1 MAPSR
6 FQPKD
11 GRFLAVVILLIV
23 LMLVYLIGIHWWFVA
38 PHMQFRADMAD
49 LRDQQLHLRQAA
61 AQKPEIEKRLA
72 AVRNQEQTNQAF
84 LTDADPSAASAW
96 LIQRLNQSIT
106 DHAKDEK
113 RCQSISQQN
122 YNAGEEELYKRVTV
136 QARLRCDLEPM
147 AAILYDLENGK
158 PYLFVD
164 QIMIYKQQS
173 YQPPGSKQAASP
185 LDVRF
190 NLTGYLRQPGKITA
204 PPKSSPSSRAPK

>member
-1 MAPSR
+1 MAASSR

-11 GRFLAVVILLIV
+11 GRFLAVVILLI
-23 LMLVYLIGIHWWFVA
+23 LLLVIYLVAIHWWFVA
-38 PHMQFRADMAD
+38 PQMQFSTDMAD
-49 LRDQQLHLRQAA
+49 LRDQQLHFRQAA
-61 AQKPEIEKRLA
+61 AQKPEIEKRLNA
-72 AVRNQEQTNQAF
+72 IRQHEQSNQAF
-84 LTDADPSAASAW
+84 LSEADASSASAA

-122 YNAGEEELYKRVTV
+122 YNAAEDELYKRVTV
-136 QARLRCDLEPM
+136 QARMRCDLEPL

-164 QIMIYKQQS
+164 QIMIYKQQT
-173 YQPPGSKQAASP
+173 YQPPGAKATTSP

-190 NLTGYLRQPGKITA
+190 NLSGYLRQPGKTPPPA
-204 PPKSSPSSRAPK
+204 PTGKPPK

>member
-1 MAPSR
+1 MAASR

-23 LMLVYLIGIHWWFVA
+23 VLFVYLVGIHWWFVA
-38 PHMQFRADMAD
+38 PQLQFRADMED
-49 LRDQQLHLRQAA
+49 LRDQQLHFRQAA
-61 AQKPEIEKRLA
+61 AQKPEIEQRLA
-72 AVRNQEQTNQAF
+72 AIHAREQSNQAF
-84 LTDADPSAASAW
+84 LTDTDQNAASAY
-96 LIQRLNQSIT
+96 LIQRLNQAIT

-113 RCQSISQQN
+113 RCSSAGQQP
-122 YNAGEEELYKRVTV
+122 YTSGEEELYKRVTV
-136 QARLRCDLEPM
+136 QARLRCDLEPL

-173 YQPPGSKQAASP
+173 YQPPGGKVAASP

-190 NLTGYLRQPGKITA
+190 NLTGYLRQPGKA
-204 PPKSSPSSRAPK
+204 VPVPKAQK

>member
-1 MAPSR
+1 MAASR

-23 LMLVYLIGIHWWFVA
+23 LLFVYLIGIHWWFVA
-38 PHMQFRADMAD
+38 PQLQFRADMED
-49 LRDQQLHLRQAA
+49 LRDQQLHFRQAA

-72 AVRNQEQTNQAF
+72 AIHAREQSNQAF
-84 LTDADPSAASAW
+84 LTDTDQNAASAY
-96 LIQRLNQSIT
+96 LIQRLNQAIT

-113 RCQSISQQN
+113 RCSSAGQQP
-122 YNAGEEELYKRVTV
+122 YTSGEEELYKRVTV
-136 QARLRCDLEPM
+136 QARLRCDLEPL

-173 YQPPGSKQAASP
+173 YQPPGGKVAASP

-190 NLTGYLRQPGKITA
+190 NLTGYLRQPGKTA
-204 PPKSSPSSRAPK
+204 PVPKAQK

>member
-1 MAPSR
+1 MAASR

-23 LMLVYLIGIHWWFVA
+23 VLFVYLIGIHWWFVA
-38 PHMQFRADMAD
+38 PQLQFRADMED
-49 LRDQQLHLRQAA
+49 LRDQQLHFRQAA
-61 AQKPEIEKRLA
+61 AQKPEIEQRLA
-72 AVRNQEQTNQAF
+72 AIHAREQSNQAF
-84 LTDADPSAASAW
+84 LTDTDQNAASAY
-96 LIQRLNQSIT
+96 LIQRLNQAIT

-113 RCQSISQQN
+113 RCSSAGQQP
-122 YNAGEEELYKRVTV
+122 YTSGEEELYKRVTV
-136 QARLRCDLEPM
+136 QARLRCDLEPL

-173 YQPPGSKQAASP
+173 YQPPGGKVAASP

-190 NLTGYLRQPGKITA
+190 NLTGYLRQPGKAA
-204 PPKSSPSSRAPK
+204 PVPKAQK